1 MPAPPPLMI
10 CDPLLPGNLETRGR
24 KIRDSLGTK
33 ETPGKFPRAAS
44 CRVQGRI
51 RHICRSSVSPT
62 LEFRTHAKTFAITV
76 QILAYPLVNIIRRY
90 SFLHYTPSL
99 PSTAESTV
107 SIAQVAIKIIDVEQ
121 GKKDYVMKNLTR
133 EAKVLS
139 MLQHPSIVRLY
150 ETIWCGSMY
159 YLVTELATGGDLCT
173 HIKEQPAGKLD
184 ENTARLYARQL
195 VAALKHM
202 HSKGVVHR
210 DLKME
215 NIVLQD
221 ERKQQIK
228 IVDFGLS
235 NVYTSND
242 PLRTQCGSPEY
253 AAPELFVVG
262 KRYGPE
268 VDLWSL
274 GVVLYGMTIGRLP
287 FLCPRDEWTTSE
299 ERRRKLMIQ
308 INRGLTSIQEKA
320 MHQTSIEC
328 RNLIN
333 RLLVP
338 SARERITIQEILDHP
353 WIFASSKSNF
363 RFYSEGDLNVSNHAT
378 IVNEIATAMRT
389 TTAAVEAEIMRRK
402 YGEIGGMYNIKK
414 HKLHQAAAAVYQ
426 LAPQLPQN
434 STRRIEDISSS
445 SMTIRTTKDNLRNGT
460 SGNSDNTDRIIVM
473 RRSQVQDR
481 SVKKSSLHGST
492 AWNWRCRSGNEN
504 RSSEERRNYRI
515 CYDPTNASLSPQ
527 QCRVPQILKNECNK
541 ISDRQ
546 SYRDETWKSRNSA
559 SCNISKKIEKK
570 SDTSK
575 ICKADCEIIPSPS
588 TLQTYS
594 RVSSKSVPASRIKE
608 TIHKKILAPPWR
620 SRVGSARIGRDT

>member
-1 MPAPPPLMI
+1 
-10 CDPLLPGNLETRGR
+10 
-24 KIRDSLGTK
+24 
-33 ETPGKFPRAAS
+33 
-44 CRVQGRI
+44 
-51 RHICRSSVSPT
+51 
-62 LEFRTHAKTFAITV
+62 
-76 QILAYPLVNIIRRY
+76 
-90 SFLHYTPSL
+90 
-99 PSTAESTV
+99 
-107 SIAQVAIKIIDVEQ
+107 
-121 GKKDYVMKNLTR
+121 MKNLTR

-150 ETIWCGSMY
+150 ETIRCGSVY

-221 ERKQQIK
+221 ERKEQIK

-235 NVYTSND
+235 NIYASDD
-242 PLRTQCGSPEY
+242 PLRTHCGSPEY

-287 FLCPRDEWTTSE
+287 FLCPRDEWTSSE
-299 ERRRKLMIQ
+299 ERRRRLMIQ
-308 INRGLTSIQEKA
+308 INRGLTAIQEKA
-320 MHQTSIEC
+320 MYQTSIEC

-338 SARERITIQEILDHP
+338 SVRERITIREILHHP
-353 WIFASSKSNF
+353 WILATSKSNF
-363 RFYSEGDLNVSNHAT
+363 HFHSEDDLNVSNHVT

-402 YGEIGGMYNIKK
+402 YGEIGGMYNIKE
-414 HKLHQAAAAVYQ
+414 HKLQQAAAAVYH
-426 LAPQLPQN
+426 LVPRLLRN
-434 STRRIEDISSS
+434 STCRTEDISSS
-445 SMTIRTTKDNLRNGT
+445 ATTIRTVKDNLRNGT

-473 RRSQVQDR
+473 RRGQVQDR

-492 AWNWRCRSGNEN
+492 TWNWRCRSGNEN
-504 RSSEERRNYRI
+504 RSSEERRNYRTR
-515 CYDPTNASLSPQ
+515 YDTTGTSSSPQ
-527 QCRVPQILKNECNK
+527 QCRVPQIIKNQGDK
-541 ISDRQ
+541 VSDRR
-546 SYRDETWKSRNSA
+546 SNRDETGKSRNSTPC
-559 SCNISKKIEKK
+559 SISKKIEKK
-570 SDTSK
+570 GCVSRS
-575 ICKADCEIIPSPS
+575 CKADCEIIPSSS

-594 RVSSKSVPASRIKE
+594 RVSSESVPASRIKE
-608 TIHKKILAPPWR
+608 SFHKKILAPPWR
-620 SRVGSARIGRDT
+620 CRTGSARIRRDT

>member
-1 MPAPPPLMI
+1 MKIKISQMEMVRRLF
-10 CDPLLPGNLETRGR
+10 RGI
-24 KIRDSLGTK
+24 KLK
-33 ETPGKFPRAAS
+33 
-44 CRVQGRI
+44 
-51 RHICRSSVSPT
+51 
-62 LEFRTHAKTFAITV
+62 
-76 QILAYPLVNIIRRY
+76 
-90 SFLHYTPSL
+90 
-99 PSTAESTV
+99 
-107 SIAQVAIKIIDVEQ
+107 QVAIKIIDVEQ

-221 ERKQQIK
+221 ERKEQIK

-235 NVYTSND
+235 NIYASGD

-274 GVVLYGMTIGRLP
+274 GVVLYGMIIGRLP
-287 FLCPRDEWTTSE
+287 FLCPRNEWTSLE

-308 INRGLTSIQEKA
+308 INRGLTSVQEKA
-320 MHQTSIEC
+320 MHQTSFEC

-333 RLLVP
+333 GLLIP
-338 SARERITIQEILDHP
+338 SARERITIREILDHP
-353 WIFASSKSNF
+353 WILASSKSNF
-363 RFYSEGDLNVSNHAT
+363 HFYSEDDSNDVSNHAT

-389 TTAAVEAEIMRRK
+389 TTAAVEAEIMRQK
-402 YGEIGGMYNIKK
+402 YGEIGGMYNIKE
-414 HKLHQAAAAVYQ
+414 HKLYQAAAAVYQ
-426 LAPQLPQN
+426 SAPRLLRS
-434 STRRIEDISSS
+434 STRRTEDVSSS
-445 SMTIRTTKDNLRNGT
+445 TMIIRKTKDNLRNGT

-473 RRSQVQDR
+473 RRGQVQDR
-481 SVKKSSLHGST
+481 SVKKSPLHGST

-515 CYDPTNASLSPQ
+515 RYDDMNASLSPQ
-527 QCRVPQILKNECNK
+527 QYRMSQIIKNQDDK
-541 ISDRQ
+541 ISDRRLL
-546 SYRDETWKSRNSA
+546 RDERKTRNSTA
-559 SCNISKKIEKK
+559 CNISKKIEKK
-570 SDTSK
+570 NGISRTNK
-575 ICKADCEIIPSPS
+575 TDCEIIPSPS

-594 RVSSKSVPASRIKE
+594 RVSSESVPTSRI
-608 TIHKKILAPPWR
+608 KILAPPWR
-620 SRVGSARIGRDT
+620 CRVGSAKIRRDT

>member
-1 MPAPPPLMI
+1 M
-10 CDPLLPGNLETRGR
+10 TR
-24 KIRDSLGTK
+24 TN
-33 ETPGKFPRAAS
+33 A
-44 CRVQGRI
+44 
-51 RHICRSSVSPT
+51 
-62 LEFRTHAKTFAITV
+62 
-76 QILAYPLVNIIRRY
+76 
-90 SFLHYTPSL
+90 
-99 PSTAESTV
+99 TAENGRGGGGGSSNSGGDVVVVGPAKKTLIRVGKYQMLGPLGKGNFARVEEAIHTV
-107 SIAQVAIKIIDVEQ
+107 LGVKVAIKIIDVEQ

-150 ETIWCGSMY
+150 ETIRCGSVY

-221 ERKQQIK
+221 ERKEQIK

-235 NVYTSND
+235 NIYTSDD
-242 PLRTQCGSPEY
+242 PLRTHCGSPEY

-268 VDLWSL
+268 VDIWSL

-287 FLCPRDEWTTSE
+287 FLCPRDEWTSSE
-299 ERRRKLMIQ
+299 ERRRRLMIQ

-320 MHQTSIEC
+320 MCRTSIEC

-338 SARERITIQEILDHP
+338 SARERITIREILHHP
-353 WIFASSKSNF
+353 WILASSKSNF
-363 RFYSEGDLNVSNHAT
+363 HLRSEDDLNVSNHAS

-402 YGEIGGMYNIKK
+402 YGEVGGMYNIKE
-414 HKLHQAAAAVYQ
+414 HKLQQAAAAVYQ
-426 LAPQLPQN
+426 LAPRLLRN
-434 STRRIEDISSS
+434 STCRTEDISSS
-445 SMTIRTTKDNLRNGT
+445 TMTIRTTKDNFRNGT

-473 RRSQVQDR
+473 RRGQLQDR

-492 AWNWRCRSGNEN
+492 MWNWRCRSGNEN
-504 RSSEERRNYRI
+504 RSSEERRNYKI
-515 CYDPTNASLSPQ
+515 CYDITDTFLSNQ
-527 QCRVPQILKNECNK
+527 QSRAPQIIKNQDDK
-541 ISDRQ
+541 ISNRR
-546 SYRDETWKSRNSA
+546 SYRGETWKSRNST
-559 SCNISKKIEKK
+559 SCNVSKKMEKSHSIAK
-570 SDTSK
+570 V
-575 ICKADCEIIPSPS
+575 CKVDCKVLPSPW

-594 RVSSKSVPASRIKE
+594 RVSSESVPASRIKE
-608 TIHKKILAPPWR
+608 SFHKKILAPPWR
-620 SRVGSARIGRDT
+620 CRVGSAKIRRDT

>member
-1 MPAPPPLMI
+1 M
-10 CDPLLPGNLETRGR
+10 TR
-24 KIRDSLGTK
+24 TN
-33 ETPGKFPRAAS
+33 A
-44 CRVQGRI
+44 
-51 RHICRSSVSPT
+51 
-62 LEFRTHAKTFAITV
+62 
-76 QILAYPLVNIIRRY
+76 
-90 SFLHYTPSL
+90 
-99 PSTAESTV
+99 TAENGRGGGGGSGNSGGDVVVVGPAKKTLIRVGKYQMLGPLGKGNFARVEEAIHTV
-107 SIAQVAIKIIDVEQ
+107 LGVKVAIKIIDVEQ

-150 ETIWCGSMY
+150 ETIRCGSVY

-184 ENTARLYARQL
+184 ENTARLYTRQL

-221 ERKQQIK
+221 ERKEQIK

-235 NVYTSND
+235 NVYASDD
-242 PLRTQCGSPEY
+242 PLRTHCGSPEY

-268 VDLWSL
+268 VDMWSL

-287 FLCPRDEWTTSE
+287 FLCPRDEWTSSE
-299 ERRRKLMIQ
+299 ERRRRLMIQ
-308 INRGLTSIQEKA
+308 INRGLTSIHEKA
-320 MHQTSIEC
+320 MYRTSIEC

-338 SARERITIQEILDHP
+338 SARERITIREILHHP
-353 WIFASSKSNF
+353 WILASSKSNF
-363 RFYSEGDLNVSNHAT
+363 HLRSEDDLNVSNHAS

-389 TTAAVEAEIMRRK
+389 TTAAVEAEITRRK
-402 YGEIGGMYNIKK
+402 YGEVGGMYNIKE
-414 HKLHQAAAAVYQ
+414 HKLQQATAAVYQ
-426 LAPQLPQN
+426 LAPRLLRN
-434 STRRIEDISSS
+434 STCRTEDISSS
-445 SMTIRTTKDNLRNGT
+445 TMTIRTTKDNFRNGA

-473 RRSQVQDR
+473 RRGQVQDR

-492 AWNWRCRSGNEN
+492 MWNWRCRSGNEN
-504 RSSEERRNYRI
+504 RSSEERRNYKIR
-515 CYDPTNASLSPQ
+515 YDITDTFLSNQ
-527 QCRVPQILKNECNK
+527 QSRAPQIIKNQDDK
-541 ISDRQ
+541 ISNRR
-546 SYRDETWKSRNSA
+546 SYRGETWKSRNST
-559 SCNISKKIEKK
+559 SCNVSKKMEKSQSISKV
-570 SDTSK
+570 
-575 ICKADCEIIPSPS
+575 CKVDCKVLPSPS

-594 RVSSKSVPASRIKE
+594 RVSSESVPASRIKE
-608 TIHKKILAPPWR
+608 SFHKKILAPPWR
-620 SRVGSARIGRDT
+620 CRVGSATIRRDT

>member
-1 MPAPPPLMI
+1 MRDVTVELFSPNRRQPPRKGSMQIHARLGARHKGGR
-10 CDPLLPGNLETRGR
+10 CTFLSTR
-24 KIRDSLGTK
+24 TK
-33 ETPGKFPRAAS
+33 CQRPHF
-44 CRVQGRI
+44 
-51 RHICRSSVSPT
+51 
-62 LEFRTHAKTFAITV
+62 AKTRFDRQRIG
-76 QILAYPLVNIIRRY
+76 
-90 SFLHYTPSL
+90 
-99 PSTAESTV
+99 
-107 SIAQVAIKIIDVEQ
+107 VAIKIIDVEQ

-150 ETIWCGSMY
+150 ETIRCGSVY

-221 ERKQQIK
+221 ERKEQIK

-235 NVYTSND
+235 NIYTNGD
-242 PLRTQCGSPEY
+242 PLRTHCGSPEY
-253 AAPELFVVG
+253 AAPELFIVG

-287 FLCPRDEWTTSE
+287 FLCPRDEWTSSE
-299 ERRRKLMIQ
+299 ERRRRLMIQ

-320 MHQTSIEC
+320 MYQTSIEC
-328 RNLIN
+328 KNLIN
-333 RLLVP
+333 RLLIP
-338 SARERITIQEILDHP
+338 SARERITIREILDHP
-353 WIFASSKSNF
+353 WILMTSKNNF
-363 RFYSEGDLNVSNHAT
+363 HFRSEDDMNISNHVS
-378 IVNEIATAMRT
+378 IMNEIATAMRT

-414 HKLHQAAAAVYQ
+414 HKLYQASTVYH
-426 LAPQLPQN
+426 LPPRLLRN
-434 STRRIEDISSS
+434 SMCQTEDISSS
-445 SMTIRTTKDNLRNGT
+445 TTTIRMAKSNLRNGT
-460 SGNSDNTDRIIVM
+460 SGNSDNTNRIIVM

-492 AWNWRCRSGNEN
+492 TWNWRCRSGNEN

-515 CYDPTNASLSPQ
+515 RYDTTNTTSLSSQ
-527 QCRVPQILKNECNK
+527 QCRVPQITKQADKLSN
-541 ISDRQ
+541 RR
-546 SYRDETWKSRNSA
+546 SYRDETKSRSATSNS
-559 SCNISKKIEKK
+559 ISKKMEKK
-570 SDTSK
+570 GCVSRT
-575 ICKADCEIIPSPS
+575 CKVDCEIIPSPS
-588 TLQTYS
+588 ILQTYS
-594 RVSSKSVPASRIKE
+594 RVSSESVRIKE
-608 TIHKKILAPPWR
+608 SFHKKILAPPWR
-620 SRVGSARIGRDT
+620 CRIGSARIRKDT